1 MSRAKRVGRRSSK
14 GSVLALFGGPKAIT
28 LPTERALRW
37 PITGRPEVDAVTRLV
52 RRGELSISA
61 ETRKLEEEFAH
72 FIGVRYVLAHTNGTA
87 AGHAAFFALGIGP
100 GDEVICPS
108 FTYWA
113 SIVQVLTLGGVP
125 VFCEV
130 DPDTLNAD
138 PADIERKITPR
149 TKAIVVVH
157 MLGMP
162 CEMREIRRLARRHG
176 LKVIE
181 DASHAHGAR
190 YRGRMVGSL
199 GEVSFFSLQSSKL
212 MVGGEG
218 GLFCTNRRE
227 YYRRAVALGHYER
240 IGSLGRR
247 DTVSFDLSTASEAP
261 ERARGASGTCR
272 EPEATKL
279 PWSRLALT
287 GFGFKYR
294 IHPLAAAIARVQ
306 LRRLP
311 TTNARKK
318 RNGERFLTALAPMR
332 SWHIAPVPKHIDRVY
347 YENWI
352 RFNPEAAAGVT
363 KERVIEALRAEGAA
377 VYDARYSLL
386 HRQPLFQEPEHYRR
400 DGAFPVFEQVKRK
413 PIYPKDLC
421 PVSEAVRATL
431 VGVPTFPRASK
442 ALVDQYVRA
451 FRKVDEHLEELRS
464 GGP

>member
-1 MSRAKRVGRRSSK
+1 MPKARRTRRRSGK
-14 GSVLALFGGPKAIT
+14 GSALALFGGPKAIT
-28 LPTERALRW
+28 LPSERALHW
-37 PITGRPEVDAVTRLV
+37 PITGKPEVEAVSRLV

-61 ETRKLEEEFAH
+61 ETRKLEEEFAR
-72 FIGVRYVLAHTNGTA
+72 FLGVRYVLAHTNGTA
-87 AGHAAFFALGIGP
+87 AGHAAFFAIGIEP
-100 GDEVICPS
+100 GDEVLCPS

-113 SIVQVLTLGGVP
+113 SIVQVLHLGGVP
-125 VFCEV
+125 VFCEI
-130 DPDTLNAD
+130 DPDTLNID
-138 PADIERKITPR
+138 PADIERKITRR

-162 CEMREIRRLARRHG
+162 AEMREILRIARRAG
-176 LKVIE
+176 LRVIE

-199 GEVSFFSLQSSKL
+199 GDVSFFSLQTSKL

-240 IGSLGRR
+240 ISSLG
-247 DTVSFDLSTASEAP
+247 
-261 ERARGASGTCR
+261 GAW
-272 EPEATKL
+272 A
-279 PWSRLALT
+279 RLART

-311 TTNARKK
+311 TNIARTN
-318 RNGERFLTALAPMR
+318 RNCERFLAALARMR
-332 SWHIAPVPKHIDRVY
+332 SWRIAPVPKHIERVY

-352 RFNPEAAAGVT
+352 RFNPDAVPGVT
-363 KERVIEALRAEGAA
+363 KERVIEALRAEGA
-377 VYDARYSLL
+377 VVHDARYHLL
-386 HRQPLFQEPEHYRR
+386 HQQPLFQEPEHYGRG
-400 DGAFPVFEQVKRK
+400 GAFPVFEQVDRK
-413 PIYPKDLC
+413 PLYPKDFC

-442 ALVDQYVRA
+442 ALVDQYIEA
-451 FRKVDEHLEELRS
+451 FRKVDEHLEELRW
-464 GGP
+464 